1 MRVVC
6 KKDLIFYS
14 YNDTLLEKLEAPEF
28 FYEKE

>member
-1 MRVVC
+1 MRVVY

-14 YNDTLLEKLEAPEF
+14 YNDTLLEKLGTLEF